1 MPFLLAQLP
10 YKRSQTKSDVR
21 SQLDVDEGIADGL
34 SNVRFRGL
42 GDTAV

>member
-1 MPFLLAQLP
+1 MA

-34 SNVRFRGL
+34 SNVVSVG
-42 GDTAV
+42 